1 MKSTE
6 DMTSILNILS
16 YISLLEDITSIL
28 NILCYISLLLEHE
41 QDNELDK
48 IKSHL
53 NNMLKKGNKLNS
65 NYKKIFNQMEYQ
77 ARLKG
82 LA

>member
-6 DMTSILNILS
+6 DMTSILNIFS
-16 YISLLEDITSIL
+16 YISLLPED
-28 NILCYISLLLEHE
+28 E

-53 NNMLKKGNKLNS
+53 NNMLKKGNKLNGI
-65 NYKKIFNQMEYQ
+65 YKKIFNQTEHQ

>member
-6 DMTSILNILS
+6 DMTSVLNILS
-16 YISLLEDITSIL
+16 YISLLPED
-28 NILCYISLLLEHE
+28 E
-41 QDNELDK
+41 QDNKLDK

-53 NNMLKKGNKLNS
+53 NNMLKKGNKLNG
-65 NYKKIFNQMEYQ
+65 NYKKIFNQMEYL

>member
-16 YISLLEDITSIL
+16 YISLLLED
-28 NILCYISLLLEHE
+28 E

-53 NNMLKKGNKLNS
+53 NNMLKKGNKLNG
-65 NYKKIFNQMEYQ
+65 NYKKRINKMEYQ

>member
-16 YISLLEDITSIL
+16 YISLLPED
-28 NILCYISLLLEHE
+28 E

-53 NNMLKKGNKLNS
+53 NNMLKKGNKLNG
-65 NYKKIFNQMEYQ
+65 NYKKRISQMEYQ

>member
-16 YISLLEDITSIL
+16 YISLLPED
-28 NILCYISLLLEHE
+28 E

-53 NNMLKKGNKLNS
+53 NNMLKKGNKLNG
-65 NYKKIFNQMEYQ
+65 NYEKRINKMEYQ

>member
-16 YISLLEDITSIL
+16 YISLLPED
-28 NILCYISLLLEHE
+28 E

-53 NNMLKKGNKLNS
+53 NNMLKKGNKLNG
-65 NYKKIFNQMEYQ
+65 NYKKRINKMEYQ

>member
-16 YISLLEDITSIL
+16 
-28 NILCYISLLLEHE
+28 YISLLLEHE

-53 NNMLKKGNKLNS
+53 NNMLKKLNG

>member
-16 YISLLEDITSIL
+16 SISLLPED
-28 NILCYISLLLEHE
+28 E

-53 NNMLKKGNKLNS
+53 NNMLKKDNKLNG
-65 NYKKIFNQMEYQ
+65 NYKKIFNQVEYQ
-77 ARLKG
+77 ARLKR

>member
-6 DMTSILNILS
+6 VMTSILNILS
-16 YISLLEDITSIL
+16 YISLLPED
-28 NILCYISLLLEHE
+28 E

-53 NNMLKKGNKLNS
+53 NNMLKKGNKLNG
-65 NYKKIFNQMEYQ
+65 NYKRRINKMEYQ
-77 ARLKG
+77 ARLKR

>member
-16 YISLLEDITSIL
+16 YISLLPEDG
-28 NILCYISLLLEHE
+28 
-41 QDNELDK
+41 QDNE
-48 IKSHL
+48 
-53 NNMLKKGNKLNS
+53 LKKGNKLNG
-65 NYKKIFNQMEYQ
+65 NYKKIFNQIEYQ

>member
-16 YISLLEDITSIL
+16 YISLLPED
-28 NILCYISLLLEHE
+28 E
-41 QDNELDK
+41 QDNQLDK
-48 IKSHL
+48 MKSHL
-53 NNMLKKGNKLNS
+53 NNVLKKGNKLNG
-65 NYKKIFNQMEYQ
+65 NYKKTVNQMEYQ

>member
-16 YISLLEDITSIL
+16 YISLLPED
-28 NILCYISLLLEHE
+28 E
-41 QDNELDK
+41 QANELNK

-53 NNMLKKGNKLNS
+53 NNMLKKGNKLNG
-65 NYKKIFNQMEYQ
+65 NYKKIFNQIEYQ

>member
-16 YISLLEDITSIL
+16 YISLLPKD
-28 NILCYISLLLEHE
+28 E
-41 QDNELDK
+41 QDNELNK

-53 NNMLKKGNKLNS
+53 LSICN
-65 NYKKIFNQMEYQ
+65 
-77 ARLKG
+77 R
-82 LA
+82 

>member
-16 YISLLEDITSIL
+16 YISLLPED
-28 NILCYISLLLEHE
+28 E

-53 NNMLKKGNKLNS
+53 NNMLKKDNKLNG
-65 NYKKIFNQMEYQ
+65 NYKKIFNQVEYQ
-77 ARLKG
+77 ARLKR

>member
-16 YISLLEDITSIL
+16 YISWLPED
-28 NILCYISLLLEHE
+28 E
-41 QDNELDK
+41 QDNELNK

-53 NNMLKKGNKLNS
+53 NNMLKKGNKLNG
-65 NYKKIFNQMEYQ
+65 NYKKIFNQIEYQ

>member
-16 YISLLEDITSIL
+16 YISLLPED
-28 NILCYISLLLEHE
+28 E
-41 QDNELDK
+41 QDNQLDK

-53 NNMLKKGNKLNS
+53 HNVLKKGNKLNG

>member
-16 YISLLEDITSIL
+16 YISLLPED
-28 NILCYISLLLEHE
+28 E

-48 IKSHL
+48 VKSHL
-53 NNMLKKGNKLNS
+53 NNMLKKGNKLNG
-65 NYKKIFNQMEYQ
+65 NYKKRINKMEYQ

>member
-16 YISLLEDITSIL
+16 YISLLPED
-28 NILCYISLLLEHE
+28 E

-48 IKSHL
+48 VKSHL
-53 NNMLKKGNKLNS
+53 NNMLKNGNKLNG
-65 NYKKIFNQMEYQ
+65 NYKKRINKMEYQ

>member
-6 DMTSILNILS
+6 VMTSILNILS
-16 YISLLEDITSIL
+16 YISLLPED
-28 NILCYISLLLEHE
+28 E

-53 NNMLKKGNKLNS
+53 NNMLKKDNKLNG
-65 NYKKIFNQMEYQ
+65 NYKKIFNQVEYQ
-77 ARLKG
+77 ARLKR

>member
-16 YISLLEDITSIL
+16 YISLLPED
-28 NILCYISLLLEHE
+28 E

-48 IKSHL
+48 VKSHL
-53 NNMLKKGNKLNS
+53 NNMLKKGNKLNG
-65 NYKKIFNQMEYQ
+65 NYKRRINKMEYQ
-77 ARLKG
+77 ARLKR

>member
-16 YISLLEDITSIL
+16 YISLLPED
-28 NILCYISLLLEHE
+28 E

-48 IKSHL
+48 IKSYL
-53 NNMLKKGNKLNS
+53 NNMLKKDNKLNG
-65 NYKKIFNQMEYQ
+65 NYKKIFNQVEYQ
-77 ARLKG
+77 ARLKR

>member
-16 YISLLEDITSIL
+16 YISLLPED
-28 NILCYISLLLEHE
+28 E

-53 NNMLKKGNKLNS
+53 NNMLKKDNKLNG
-65 NYKKIFNQMEYQ
+65 NYKKIFNQVEYQ
-77 ARLKG
+77 ARLKR
-82 LA
+82 LT

>member
-53 NNMLKKGNKLNS
+53 NNMLKKGNKLNG
-65 NYKKIFNQMEYQ
+65 NYKKRINKMEYQ

>member
-16 YISLLEDITSIL
+16 YISLLPED
-28 NILCYISLLLEHE
+28 E
-41 QDNELDK
+41 QDNELEK
-48 IKSHL
+48 ISHR
-53 NNMLKKGNKLNS
+53 NNMLKEDNKLNG
-65 NYKKIFNQMEYQ
+65 NCKQIFNQMEYQ

-82 LA
+82 LT

>member
-16 YISLLEDITSIL
+16 YISLLPED
-28 NILCYISLLLEHE
+28 E

-53 NNMLKKGNKLNS
+53 NNMLKKGNKLNG
-65 NYKKIFNQMEYQ
+65 NYKRRINKMEYQ
-77 ARLKG
+77 ARLKR